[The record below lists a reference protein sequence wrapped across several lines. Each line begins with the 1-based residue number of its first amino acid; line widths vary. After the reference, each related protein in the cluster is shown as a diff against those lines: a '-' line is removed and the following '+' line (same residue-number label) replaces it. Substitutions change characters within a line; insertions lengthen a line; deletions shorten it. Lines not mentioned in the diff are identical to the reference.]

1 VNPKLKEAFDQA
13 NYLATLANQRQIFLE
28 EYQQELVYFHNGGT
42 FKATQQLIT
51 FVKLLIDLGHAE
63 ETLVDDNN
71 TPIRILNLDIFLTEL
86 LSKYQYATSGF
97 YTKYDQI
104 KKSRTTQ
111 GLTAL

>member
-1 VNPKLKEAFDQA
+1 MDTKLKEAFEQA

-51 FVKLLIDLGHAE
+51 FVKLLVDLNHTE

-71 TPIRILNLDIFLTEL
+71 TPIRIANLQLFLTEI

-97 YTKYDQI
+97 YTKYNQI
-104 KKSRTTQ
+104 KKSRTTE

>member
-1 VNPKLKEAFDQA
+1 MDTKLKEAFDQA

-42 FKATQQLIT
+42 FMASQQLIT
-51 FVKLLIDLGHAE
+51 FVKLLTDLGHIE

-71 TPIRILNLDIFLTEL
+71 TPIRVTDLNSFLTAL

-97 YTKYDQI
+97 YTKYNQI
-104 KKSRTTQ
+104 KKSRTTE